1 MKARMRTRPNVFPFV
16 MVCLAAIAGTGLA
29 GYLYTASE
37 RRSFN
42 TETRNEL
49 VSIADMKVRQV
60 TAWREER
67 LADAKVV
74 QLNPFTSR
82 AVLEDLNTGRGRGEI
97 ETWMALLMKS
107 YHYTAVSLWDRDGR
121 RRLGLPAGEPAD
133 DRGREFVMQAIRGTE
148 PILGDLHR
156 DEPTG
161 AIHMALAAPLLST
174 SSPEPFGV
182 LLLKIDPEQ
191 FLYPLIQSWPVPSRS
206 AETLLVRREGNDV
219 VYLNELRHRK
229 GTALKLRLPITSMQ
243 LPAAKGALGY
253 GGSFEGVDYRG
264 VPVLAAARGV
274 PGSPWSMV
282 AKVDSEEVLA
292 PLRQRTRFAVTF
304 FAVLATILVA
314 GIMFVW
320 SRQTAKALRASEVR
334 YRRLFEAAKDGI
346 LILDVETGMIVDVNP
361 FLIDLLGY
369 PRETFLNKKFWE
381 LGSFQDVV
389 ASRANFAELRE
400 KGYVRYENI
409 PLETADG
416 RRIEVEFVSN
426 VYLVGNQKV
435 IQCNVRDVTERKRA
449 EDALRENEQ
458 RLASIYNTVGDIIF
472 HLAVEPEGQF
482 RFVSVNRAFLRVSG
496 LSLETVAGKTVN
508 EVIPEPSLTMVLG
521 KYRQAIEENTT
532 VRWEE
537 TSDYPAGRLT
547 GVVSVAPVFDNEGIC
562 THLVGSVHD
571 ITDRK
576 RAEEALRES
585 EGRYRELFENSQFG
599 FYRSTPG
606 GRVVLVNPSLVAML
620 GYTSMEELDQR
631 NLEREGFEPGYD
643 RGWFKEV
650 LERDGKL
657 RNHEATWTH
666 RDGKTIYVLESAV
679 AVRDSEGA
687 VLYYDGTVEDIT
699 ERKRTEEEKA
709 NLEAQ
714 FHQAQKMESVGRL
727 AGGVAHDFNNLLT
740 VINGYSQLLLR
751 GLKPDDPLRGSL
763 DEIHK
768 AGERAAGLTR
778 QLLAFSRKQVLE
790 PRRLDINR
798 LVEDMRPMLQRLMG
812 EDIEVCTALHAKGGT
827 IHADLHQLEQVV
839 MNLIVNA
846 RDAMP
851 GVGKLLVETAV
862 VERDESYTR
871 SHPEA
876 RAGRFV
882 MLAVTDTGVGMDEE
896 MKNRIF
902 EPFFTT
908 KGVGKGT
915 GLGLSMV
922 QGIVAQSGGYVEVS
936 SEKGMG
942 TTFKVYLPALTE
954 VSADAGSP
962 APVPA
967 LGGKETVL
975 VVEDQEDVRGYV
987 VTVLKAYGYQVV
999 QAADA
1004 GEALLL
1010 CERERI
1016 DLLLTDVVMP
1026 HVSGPELA
1034 NRLKTRRPGIQ
1045 VLFMSGY
1052 TDDRIANQGNLDKVA
1067 NFIQKP
1073 FRPEDLARKVRAA
1086 LEPPE

>member
-1 MKARMRTRPNVFPFV
+1 MRTRLNVFPFV

-29 GYLYTASE
+29 GYLYTTAE

-67 LADAKVV
+67 LADAEVV
-74 QLNPFTSR
+74 QLNPFTAR

-133 DRGREFVMQAIRGTE
+133 DREREFVMQAIRGTE
-148 PILGDLHR
+148 PILGDLQR

-161 AIHMALAAPLLST
+161 AIHMALATPFLST

-229 GTALKLRLPITSMQ
+229 DTALKLRLPITKSQ
-243 LPAAKGALGY
+243 LPAARGAHGY
-253 GGSFEGVDYRG
+253 EGSFEGVDYRG
-264 VPVLAAARGV
+264 VPVLAAAKGV
-274 PGSPWSMV
+274 PGSPWLMV

-304 FAVLATILVA
+304 FAVLAMALVA
-314 GIMFVW
+314 GIMFLW
-320 SRQTAKALRASEVR
+320 PRQTAKVLRASEVR

-346 LILDVETGMIVDVNP
+346 LILDVETQMIVDVNP

-369 PRETFLNKKFWE
+369 PT
-381 LGSFQDVV
+381 
-389 ASRANFAELRE
+389 
-400 KGYVRYENI
+400 
-409 PLETADG
+409 
-416 RRIEVEFVSN
+416 
-426 VYLVGNQKV
+426 
-435 IQCNVRDVTERKRA
+435 
-449 EDALRENEQ
+449 
-458 RLASIYNTVGDIIF
+458 
-472 HLAVEPEGQF
+472 
-482 RFVSVNRAFLRVSG
+482 
-496 LSLETVAGKTVN
+496 
-508 EVIPEPSLTMVLG
+508 
-521 KYRQAIEENTT
+521 
-532 VRWEE
+532 
-537 TSDYPAGRLT
+537 GRLT
-547 GVVSVAPVFDNEGIC
+547 GVVSVAPVFDNEGTC

-576 RAEEALRES
+576 RAEE
-585 EGRYRELFENSQFG
+585 
-599 FYRSTPG
+599 
-606 GRVVLVNPSLVAML
+606 
-620 GYTSMEELDQR
+620 
-631 NLEREGFEPGYD
+631 
-643 RGWFKEV
+643 
-650 LERDGKL
+650 ERDRL
-657 RNHEATWTH
+657 QLQLA
-666 RDGKTIYVLESAV
+666 
-679 AVRDSEGA
+679 
-687 VLYYDGTVEDIT
+687 
-699 ERKRTEEEKA
+699 
-709 NLEAQ
+709 
-714 FHQAQKMESVGRL
+714 QAQKMESVGRL

-740 VINGYSQLLLR
+740 VINGYSGLLLGR
-751 GLKPDDPLRGSL
+751 LQADFPFRPDLE
-763 DEIHK
+763 EIYK
-768 AGERAAGLTR
+768 AGGRAAELTR
-778 QLLAFSRKQVLE
+778 QLLAFSRRQVLQ
-790 PRRLDINR
+790 PRVLVIDRLIEGMLPMLARLLGEDVEVCPGLRAEAARVSADPNR
-798 LVEDMRPMLQRLMG
+798 L
-812 EDIEVCTALHAKGGT
+812 
-827 IHADLHQLEQVV
+827 EQAV
-839 MNLIVNA
+839 MNLVVNA

-851 GVGKLLVETAV
+851 GGGKLTIETDV
-862 VERDESYTR
+862 VEWGKRQAE
-871 SHPEA
+871 SHPGMH
-876 RAGRFV
+876 AGRFV

-896 MKNRIF
+896 TKNRIF

-922 QGIVAQSGGYVEVS
+922 HGIVAQSGGYVEVYN
-936 SEKGMG
+936 EKGTG
-942 TTFKVYLPALTE
+942 TTFKIYLPAVTE

-975 VVEDQEDVRGYV
+975 VVEDQEEVRGYA
-987 VTVLKAYGYQVV
+987 VTVLEAYGYQVV

-1010 CERERI
+1010 CEHDGRRI

-1026 HVSGPELA
+1026 NVDGRETHRSTDRMP
-1034 NRLKTRRPGIQ
+1034 TRC
-1045 VLFMSGY
+1045 
-1052 TDDRIANQGNLDKVA
+1052 
-1067 NFIQKP
+1067 P
-1073 FRPEDLARKVRAA
+1073 FAGL
-1086 LEPPE
+1086 

>member
-1 MKARMRTRPNVFPFV
+1 MKARMRTRLNVFPFV

-29 GYLYTASE
+29 GYLYTTAE

-67 LADAKVV
+67 LADAEVV
-74 QLNPFTSR
+74 QLNPFTAR

-133 DRGREFVMQAIRGTE
+133 DREREFVMQAIRGTE
-148 PILGDLHR
+148 PILGDLQR

-161 AIHMALAAPLLST
+161 AIHMALATPFLST

-229 GTALKLRLPITSMQ
+229 DTALKLRLPITKSQ
-243 LPAAKGALGY
+243 LPAARGAHGY
-253 GGSFEGVDYRG
+253 EGSFEGVDYRG
-264 VPVLAAARGV
+264 VPVLAAAKGV
-274 PGSPWSMV
+274 PGSPWLMV

-304 FAVLATILVA
+304 FAVLAMALVA
-314 GIMFVW
+314 GIMFLW
-320 SRQTAKALRASEVR
+320 PRQTAKVLRASEVR

-346 LILDVETGMIVDVNP
+346 LILDVETLMIVDVNP

-369 PRETFLNKKFWE
+369 PRETFLNKRFWE
-381 LGSFQDVV
+381 LGSFKDVV
-389 ASRANFAELRE
+389 ANRANFAELRE

-521 KYRQAIEENTT
+521 KYRQAIEENTM

-537 TSDYPAGRLT
+537 TSDYPTGRLT
-547 GVVSVAPVFDNEGIC
+547 GVVSVAPVFDNEGTC

-576 RAEEALRES
+576 RAEE
-585 EGRYRELFENSQFG
+585 
-599 FYRSTPG
+599 
-606 GRVVLVNPSLVAML
+606 
-620 GYTSMEELDQR
+620 
-631 NLEREGFEPGYD
+631 
-643 RGWFKEV
+643 
-650 LERDGKL
+650 ERDRL
-657 RNHEATWTH
+657 QLQLA
-666 RDGKTIYVLESAV
+666 
-679 AVRDSEGA
+679 
-687 VLYYDGTVEDIT
+687 
-699 ERKRTEEEKA
+699 
-709 NLEAQ
+709 
-714 FHQAQKMESVGRL
+714 QAQKMESVGRL

-740 VINGYSQLLLR
+740 VINGYSGLLLGR
-751 GLKPDDPLRGSL
+751 LQADFPFRPDLE
-763 DEIHK
+763 EIYK
-768 AGERAAGLTR
+768 AGGRAAELTR
-778 QLLAFSRKQVLE
+778 QLLAFSRRQVLQ
-790 PRRLDINR
+790 PRVLVIDRLIEGMLPMLARLLGEDVEVCPGLRAEAARVSADPNR
-798 LVEDMRPMLQRLMG
+798 L
-812 EDIEVCTALHAKGGT
+812 
-827 IHADLHQLEQVV
+827 EQAV
-839 MNLIVNA
+839 MNLVVNA

-851 GVGKLLVETAV
+851 GGGKLTIETDV
-862 VERDESYTR
+862 VEWGKRQAE
-871 SHPEA
+871 SHPGMH
-876 RAGRFV
+876 AGRFV

-896 MKNRIF
+896 TKNRIF

-922 QGIVAQSGGYVEVS
+922 HGIVAQSGGYVEVY
-936 SEKGMG
+936 SEKGTG
-942 TTFKVYLPALTE
+942 TTFKIYLPAVTE

-975 VVEDQEDVRGYV
+975 VVEDQEEVRGYA
-987 VTVLKAYGYQVV
+987 VTVLEAYGYQVV

-1010 CERERI
+1010 CEHDGRRI

-1026 HVSGPELA
+1026 NVDGRELA
-1034 NRLKTRRPGIQ
+1034 NRLKTRQPGIK
-1045 VLFMSGY
+1045 VLFMSAY
-1052 TDDRIANQGNLDKVA
+1052 SDDVIVNHGVLEEEAA
-1067 NFIQKP
+1067 EFIQKP
-1073 FRPEDLARKVRAA
+1073 FSPEDLARKVRTVLGLAA
-1086 LEPPE
+1086 PGARIPSP